1 MLYLMLLVG
10 MVIGA
15 LGFSLLLEPFS
26 YFRLIQ
32 VIQGSALVVAG
43 LNIVA
48 MWQMEPRRPD
58 LTRFD
63 QSRPSFGES
72 WSALSAKPGAHRLLI
87 AVALGTLGFS
97 MQEILLE
104 PYGAEVLAMSV
115 SQTTRL
121 TAIFAGGML
130 IAMALS
136 ARYLGRAGEPIRLA
150 AYGAVVGVFA
160 FAAVI
165 MAGAFDS
172 LILFASGT
180 LLIGIGNGLFAVG
193 TLTAAMM

>member
-58 LTRFD
+58 LTSFEL
-63 QSRPSFGES
+63 SRPSFGQS
-72 WSALSAKPGAHRLLI
+72 WRALSETPVR
-87 AVALGTLGFS
+87 T
-97 MQEILLE
+97 
-104 PYGAEVLAMSV
+104 
-115 SQTTRL
+115 
-121 TAIFAGGML
+121 
-130 IAMALS
+130 
-136 ARYLGRAGEPIRLA
+136 
-150 AYGAVVGVFA
+150 
-160 FAAVI
+160 
-165 MAGAFDS
+165 DC
-172 LILFASGT
+172 
-180 LLIGIGNGLFAVG
+180 
-193 TLTAAMM
+193 